1 MPRLFEIPDA
11 MRLSIHR
18 AAIACALLLLAA
30 LPTGRLAA
38 DGTPAGPATGVRLEP
53 SKTWVGPA
61 RVHLEVGDLRLS
73 GHELQGEYRIRVPL
87 RPSENDVGTIRLA
100 ALSSL
105 EQMQEAGGT
114 MIGDARSAYGK
125 VHLLLCEVQPDGDVL
140 IDVISDV
147 RTLTFKTRLHPLHGR

>member
-1 MPRLFEIPDA
+1 MPRLFENPDA
-11 MRLSIHR
+11 MRPSIHR
-18 AAIACALLLLAA
+18 ALIACALLLAVSLPAGSLAA
-30 LPTGRLAA
+30 EEST
-38 DGTPAGPATGVRLEP
+38 AGPATGVRLDP

-61 RVHLEVGDLRLS
+61 RVHLEVGDLKLS

-100 ALSSL
+100 SLSSL
-105 EQMQEAGGT
+105 ELLQEDGGT
-114 MIGDARSAYGK
+114 LIGDARSAFGK
-125 VHLLLCEVQPDGDVL
+125 VHLLLCDVQPDGSVL

>member
-1 MPRLFEIPDA
+1 

-18 AAIACALLLLAA
+18 AAIATALLLLAPLA
-30 LPTGRLAA
+30 TGRIEA
-38 DGTPAGPATGVRLEP
+38 DGSPPGPAVGVRLDP

-61 RVHLEVGDLRLS
+61 RVHLEVGDLVLS

-100 ALSSL
+100 AMRSL

-114 MIGDARSAYGK
+114 LIGDARSAYGK
-125 VHLLLCEVQPDGDVL
+125 VHLLLCEVQPNGDVL

-147 RTLTFKTRLHPLHGR
+147 RTLTFKTRLHPLNSP

>member
-1 MPRLFEIPDA
+1 

-18 AAIACALLLLAA
+18 TAIAIALLMLAPLA
-30 LPTGRLAA
+30 TGRLAA
-38 DGTPAGPATGVRLEP
+38 DGSPSGPTVGVRLDP

-61 RVHLEVGDLRLS
+61 RVHLEVGDLVLS

-100 ALSSL
+100 AISSL

-114 MIGDARSAYGK
+114 LIGDARSAYGK
-125 VHLLLCEVQPDGDVL
+125 VHLLLCEVQPDGNVL

-147 RTLTFKTRLHPLHGR
+147 RTLTFKTRLHPLHGP